1 MVDLLLEPELA
12 ATLVNEVAKVIFG
25 LTEIYLDSVGH
36 ELDILEFPGDDYAGN
51 VNLIISR
58 ELFDRFFK
66 PYWRRLVEM
75 AKHGWPNV
83 HVVFHSDGAIAPFLA
98 PIIETGVDVIHPL
111 EPVEVTDLAEVKYQ
125 FGQRVTFM
133 GAIDIKQ
140 GITGTKERVVEE
152 VRRGCANSPQA
163 AATSWRRPTTS
174 SGTYRRRT

>member
-51 VNLIISR
+51 VNPIISR

-75 AKHGWPNV
+75 AKHGWPM
-83 HVVFHSDGAIAPFLA
+83 S
-98 PIIETGVDVIHPL
+98 
-111 EPVEVTDLAEVKYQ
+111 
-125 FGQRVTFM
+125 
-133 GAIDIKQ
+133 
-140 GITGTKERVVEE
+140 
-152 VRRGCANSPQA
+152 
-163 AATSWRRPTTS
+163 TS
-174 SGTYRRRT
+174 SSTVTVPLRPSSRQSSKPVWTSFIGWSQLK